1 MIILFS
7 SQGHTFMTCEG
18 TRDERVTQT
27 LSKIGPAVLSG
38 GFSTFLSLSV
48 LALSKSYVFMVFFKV
63 SRLLLDGAL
72 LIQRRLN

>member
-1 MIILFS
+1 
-7 SQGHTFMTCEG
+7 MTCEG